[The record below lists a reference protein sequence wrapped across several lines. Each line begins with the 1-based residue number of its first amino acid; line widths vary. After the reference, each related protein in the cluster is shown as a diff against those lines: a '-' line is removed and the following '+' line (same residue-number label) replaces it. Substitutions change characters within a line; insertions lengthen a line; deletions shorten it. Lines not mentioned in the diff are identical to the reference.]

1 MTGGTRVTE
10 IERERE
16 RESETA
22 TAIITF
28 MTVKPV
34 DLDSALCERDS
45 LQGRPT
51 FSGNGGYIRRLKI
64 FVFSLHYLW

>member
-10 IERERE
+10 IA
-16 RESETA
+16 SETA

-28 MTVKPV
+28 MTVNPV

-51 FSGNGGYIRRLKI
+51 FSGNGDYIGRLEI
-64 FVFSLHYLW
+64 CVCFNNN